1 MVTSKKASLKAALE
15 GKHAKAHHTPAPAAA
30 PAAPAEAN
38 GARAYRGAVVSG
50 YFDKKVQMTLRML
63 SISEETTVQKLLA
76 EAINLLFEKRKMPQ
90 IADTTPSQAA

>member
-15 GKHAKAHHTPAPAAA
+15 GKRAKTHNTPA

>member
-15 GKHAKAHHTPAPAAA
+15 GKRAKTQNTP
-30 PAAPAEAN
+30 APAEAN
-38 GARAYRGAVVSG
+38 GERPHRGAVISG

-90 IADTTPSQAA
+90 IADTTPSRAA